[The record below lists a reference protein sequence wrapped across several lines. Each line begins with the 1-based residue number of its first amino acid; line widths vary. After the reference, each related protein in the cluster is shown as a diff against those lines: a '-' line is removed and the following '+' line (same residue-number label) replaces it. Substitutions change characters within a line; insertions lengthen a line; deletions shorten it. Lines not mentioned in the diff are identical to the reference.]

1 MRHRRYSKDYY
12 GTRAWLTR
20 CAAVRKRARGQCEFC
35 GVRPMEQTHH
45 RTYAHFGAEPL
56 RDLMGVCD
64 RCHRVIHG
72 LTGLGRTAR
81 YHPTSLLAQGDR
93 GLGESSL
100 WLAYLRT
107 HPTPSRGRSVSHG
120 VSAPG

>member
-1 MRHRRYSKDYY
+1 MRHRKYTKDYY

-35 GVRPMEQTHH
+35 RWRPMAQTHH

-64 RCHRVIHG
+64 VCHRAIHG
-72 LTGLGRTAR
+72 LAGFGRTVVC
-81 YHPTSLLAQGDR
+81 HPTSLLAQGDR

-107 HPTPSRGRSVSHG
+107 HPALPRARRVNHAPVTPG
-120 VSAPG
+120 